1 MTGWVTR
8 NRGRDGGYTGTGG
21 ERETDRRVEDE
32 GNQLMSDSL
41 AGSSGNIRYEVD
53 DERIGVITIDRPEK
67 RNAMSYPVLRDFIAT
82 VADAGEDERS
92 RVIIVTGSGGSFCAG
107 TDLSNLSDTPTDQR
121 GTAAG
126 DGGSRPRAAW
136 PLMSCPKPVIAA
148 VDGPAVGMGAEFVT
162 QADVRIITNR
172 ARIAWNFVHRGL
184 VPDTGAG
191 SWLLPRLIG
200 VSQAVRLLYSGEFLS
215 PDDALALGFAAQVVE
230 PDDLLEAART
240 EARRYLVG
248 SPLAIRRTKQLVYE
262 GLERSIQEHLKVN
275 VQVMQACFESED
287 HREGVA
293 SFLERRPANF
303 TGR

>member
-1 MTGWVTR
+1 
-8 NRGRDGGYTGTGG
+8 
-21 ERETDRRVEDE
+21 
-32 GNQLMSDSL
+32 MSDSL
-41 AGSSGNIRYEVD
+41 AGSSGHIRYEVD
-53 DERIGVITIDRPEK
+53 DERIGIITIDRPEK

-82 VADAGEDERS
+82 VADAGDDDRS
-92 RVIIVTGSGGSFCAG
+92 RVIIVTGAGGAFCAG

-126 DGGSRPRAAW
+126 NGAPARPRAAW
-136 PLMSCPKPVIAA
+136 PLVACPKPVIAA
-148 VDGPAVGMGAEFVT
+148 VDGAAVGMGAEFVT

-200 VSQAVRLLYSGEFLS
+200 VSQALRLLYSGEFLS
-215 PDDALALGFAAQVVE
+215 PDEALALGFAVQVVE
-230 PDDLLEAART
+230 PDDLLDAARA

-248 SPLAIRRTKQLVYE
+248 SPLAIRRSKQLVYE
-262 GLERSIQEHLKVN
+262 GLERSMQDHLKVN
-275 VQVMQACFESED
+275 VEVMQACCESDD

>member
-1 MTGWVTR
+1 MT
-8 NRGRDGGYTGTGG
+8 
-21 ERETDRRVEDE
+21 
-32 GNQLMSDSL
+32 DSL

-53 DERIGVITIDRPEK
+53 DERIGIITIDRPEK

-82 VADAGEDERS
+82 VADAGDDEQS

-121 GTAAG
+121 GSAAG
-126 DGGSRPRAAW
+126 GGATRPRAAW

-200 VSQAVRLLYSGEFLS
+200 VSQAVRLLYSGEFLT
-215 PDDALALGFAAQVVE
+215 PDDALALGFAARVVE
-230 PDDLLEAART
+230 PDDLLDAARA

-262 GLERSIQEHLKVN
+262 GLERSIQDHLKVN
-275 VQVMQACFESED
+275 VEVMQACFESED

>member
-1 MTGWVTR
+1 
-8 NRGRDGGYTGTGG
+8 
-21 ERETDRRVEDE
+21 
-32 GNQLMSDSL
+32 MSDSL
-41 AGSSGNIRYEVD
+41 AGSSGHIRYEVD
-53 DERIGVITIDRPEK
+53 DERIGIITIDRPEK

-82 VADAGEDERS
+82 VADAGDDERS
-92 RVIIVTGSGGSFCAG
+92 RVIIVTGAGGAFCAG

-126 DGGSRPRAAW
+126 SGTARPRAAW
-136 PLMSCPKPVIAA
+136 PLMACPKPVIAA

-200 VSQAVRLLYSGEFLS
+200 VSQALRLLYSGEFLTT
-215 PDDALALGFAAQVVE
+215 DDALALGFAAQVVE
-230 PDDLLEAART
+230 PDDLLDAART

-262 GLERSIQEHLKVN
+262 GLERSVQDHLKIN
-275 VQVMQACFESED
+275 VEVMQACFESDD